1 MAQYMNDQTPGTLYV
16 VPTPIGNLED
26 ITLRAIRILGEVEII
41 ACEDTRVTAK
51 LLRHF
56 EIGGKRLMSY
66 FSGNEAGRSG
76 QLVGLLHEGKD
87 VALVSDA
94 GSPGISDPGT
104 RLISLAIDSGITVV
118 PLPGPTALVT
128 ALSASGLPTDAFVFE
143 GFLPHKKGR
152 QTALRRLATEERTI
166 ILYESPHRI
175 MRTLNDLTEHFGG
188 DRRATLCRELTK
200 LYEEINRSTLAGL
213 HELYAGRTSIKGEFV
228 VVVHGARR

>member
-1 MAQYMNDQTPGTLYV
+1 MNPHTSGTLYV

-26 ITLRAIRILGEVEII
+26 MTIRAVRILGEVEII

-51 LLRHF
+51 LLRHL

-76 QLVGLLHEGKD
+76 QIVALLQAGTD

-94 GSPGISDPGT
+94 GTPGVSDPGT
-104 RLISLAIDSGITVV
+104 RLISLAIDSAITVV
-118 PLPGPTALVT
+118 PLPGPTAFVT
-128 ALSASGLPTDAFVFE
+128 ALTASGLPTDAFVFE

-152 QTALRRLATEERTI
+152 QTALRRLALEERTI

-175 MRTLNDLTEHFGG
+175 LRTLLDLSEHFGG

-200 LYEEINRSTLAGL
+200 LYEEINRGTLAGL
-213 HELYAGRTSIKGEFV
+213 HELYAGRTSIRGEFV
-228 VVVHGARR
+228 VVVRGAGR